1 MQHHIQLIIV
11 SFKNFLVNIQRNGL
25 YCEMSHVSLLSLFAL
40 LVLCTPLAGPLLSKI
55 VAPFCFHNTHTP

>member
-11 SFKNFLVNIQRNGL
+11 SLKNFLVNIQRNVTR
-25 YCEMSHVSLLSLFAL
+25 VSLLSLFAL

-55 VAPFCFHNTHTP
+55 VTPFCFHNTHTP